1 MSQSEPRNEN
11 LKAVPNRRRRKAGAA
26 LIVAAASLATLAFL
40 FIPCSAESRA
50 PREESAARRSNPA
63 SPPPDSLQA
72 KIKELS
78 VLPPEQPRSF
88 QPIVITESEA
98 NEYLKAHGQEFLP
111 PAVQDPEIHILAG
124 HVAGGAEIDFDKLGQ
139 LGKDTKDIGSQVLAT
154 LFKGKQ
160 KVTASGKLETADG
173 HGQVTIQ
180 DLRIG
185 ATTVPDWLTK
195 AMLEKYLQDNYKVD
209 LDKPF
214 LLPDHV
220 THIDLADGKATFVRS
235 PGKKQD

>member
-1 MSQSEPRNEN
+1 MRPSEPNNEN
-11 LKAVPNRRRRKAGAA
+11 LKAVPNRRRREAGTA
-26 LIVAAASLATLAFL
+26 LIVVAAGLATLAFL
-40 FIPCSAESRA
+40 FVPRSAESRA
-50 PREESAARRSNPA
+50 SRGESAARRSNPA
-63 SPPPDSLQA
+63 TPSPDSLQA
-72 KIKELS
+72 KILELS
-78 VLPPEQPRSF
+78 VLPSEQPRSF

-124 HVAGGAEIDFDKLGQ
+124 HVSGAAEIDFDKLGQ
-139 LGKDTKDIGSQVLAT
+139 IGKDTKDIGSQVLAA

-173 HGQVTIQ
+173 HGQLTVQ

-185 ATTVPDWLTK
+185 TTTVPDWLTK
-195 AMLEKYLQDNYKVD
+195 AMLEKYLQDNYKVE

-220 THIDLADGKATFVRS
+220 TRIDLADGKATFLRS
-235 PGKKQD
+235 PTKKP